1 MYVCM
6 YVCMYI
12 CLHVPFGCYPR
23 AMPILV
29 SGQQHQVA
37 CVPCRESFGLPTIR
51 RGALTHHGNV
61 GGVSTA
67 SGTPSYALK
76 ESKWISGDVAVGE
89 LRDHRMTHSVRRC
102 FRLPTLL
109 FLKYMV
115 CYMVY
120 AC

>member
-1 MYVCM
+1 MFLGAYLPELTLYCT
-6 YVCMYI
+6 
-12 CLHVPFGCYPR
+12 
-23 AMPILV
+23 AMMFCPLML
-29 SGQQHQVA
+29 
-37 CVPCRESFGLPTIR
+37 CRESFGLPTIR